1 MTSGDFESSQ
11 SPCENIEL
19 LIIQLHSPLLHLDAC
34 EETWVFNNVHY
45 ILHIRG
51 QNYTIIRIGDFVYRT
66 PILEVNFVEIEPAKC
81 VLDQQFLVNLI

>member
-1 MTSGDFESSQ
+1 MTSGDFQSSR
-11 SPCENIEL
+11 SPCENNEL

-51 QNYTIIRIGDFVYRT
+51 QNYTVIRTGDFVYCT
-66 PILEVNFVEIEPAKC
+66 PALEAKFVEIEPARC
-81 VLDQQFLVNLI
+81 VLDQCFFLTSV